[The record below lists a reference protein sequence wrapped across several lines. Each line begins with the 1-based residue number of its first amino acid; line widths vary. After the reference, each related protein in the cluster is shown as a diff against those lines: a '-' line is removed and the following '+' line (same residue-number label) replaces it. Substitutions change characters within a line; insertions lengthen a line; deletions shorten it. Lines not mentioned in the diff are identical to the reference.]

1 MLPSINSNVLAL
13 KIEASMVAITL
24 PPPPMQFG
32 SLTWPGLES
41 TIYYT
46 WGKHANHYTTTVTAE
61 QFGFN
66 QIVLY
71 FKKKTYI
78 F

>member
-1 MLPSINSNVLAL
+1 L

-41 TIYYT
+41 TIYHT
-46 WGKHANHYTTTVTAE
+46 WGKHGSHYTTTTTTDAV
-61 QFGFN
+61 
-66 QIVLY
+66 
-71 FKKKTYI
+71 
-78 F
+78 